1 MRGTGIAIYAWIVVV
16 TLNAL
21 ARLKGVLPGT
31 LSSSSQAFLDG
42 PG

>member
-1 MRGTGIAIYAWIVVV
+1 MSGTGIAIYAWIVV